1 MTYVDSNRP
10 LRIEEDKERK
20 LISLYDEY
28 YGKVARYAYVRIGD
42 KQGSE
47 DIASEVFTKALDSL
61 KTYQERG
68 LPMQAWLFRI
78 AHNLVVDHLRK
89 VSQRTMVPID
99 KVTLKEETDPVY
111 KAEINIEMMRVNEA
125 MQSLTEDQREV
136 IRLRFFGGLTSAE
149 VAGVLKKSDGA
160 VREMQRAALE
170 KLRNLLN
177 VNQFQG

>member
-89 VSQRTMVPID
+89 VSQR
-99 KVTLKEETDPVY
+99 KRGH
-111 KAEINIEMMRVNEA
+111 AEPYRGPKRGHQVA
-125 MQSLTEDQREV
+125 F
-136 IRLRFFGGLTSAE
+136 LRGADLGRGSRR
-149 VAGVLKKSDGA
+149 LKKERWRSP
-160 VREMQRAALE
+160 
-170 KLRNLLN
+170 RNAK
-177 VNQFQG
+177 GGSGKAKEPAKC